1 MEDQSE
7 DVESHEEDG
16 GERWYSLLL
25 MLLFGDVL
33 SCCRMDFYDF
43 SSFFVVEESVRSG
56 Q

>member
-25 MLLFGDVL
+25 CA
-33 SCCRMDFYDF
+33 SCYYPMPCEVPPFRT
-43 SSFFVVEESVRSG
+43 SPSARL
-56 Q
+56 